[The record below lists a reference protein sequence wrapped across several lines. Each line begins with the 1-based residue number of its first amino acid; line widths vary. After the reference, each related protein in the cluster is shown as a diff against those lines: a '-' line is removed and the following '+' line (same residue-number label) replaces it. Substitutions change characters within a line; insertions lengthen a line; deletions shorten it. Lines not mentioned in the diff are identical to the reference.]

1 MTTDPL
7 NALEIVLQQVE
18 NLLEP
23 VIAAA
28 EGPAQRDLL
37 FLDLGWDI
45 NALTGLPMQQLDT
58 ALSSL
63 PPLIDGLTNG
73 LDVSDLGAILDA
85 FQASGELVGSIDDFE
100 AAFKNGLPAVP
111 VDALAVDLLN
121 YLVVGYVARGFP
133 RVFAFLRIATLIDLP
148 DVPANPRAVVRA
160 QDGRLIFDGKP
171 RLVMRF
177 DRLPELLTDPAK
189 LFKKVYWP
197 QGFGTQAAADAAADR
212 LFPRLEALIVAFGGE
227 ATYGKDIATGISY
240 GTVVDDS
247 VAHMLTIRQPLPTI
261 VTEDGE
267 VIRESV
273 SLTAG
278 FVAPEPPTVPD
289 AGVVL
294 LPSGEASAVGKF
306 GSWLAEVD
314 VDATGPAFLVTKSG
328 VETSATSVDVKTQ
341 LTVTKL
347 PGESGAA
354 VLIGSW
360 EGTHFAI
367 GTITMTGGAD
377 FTLQEVTP
385 NLGFDLIDAE
395 LVVKAGDGDGFLK
408 MILPPEGFRVPIDF
422 GIAWS
427 PKTGIVFH
435 GGATL
440 EVELPINLDLTI
452 IKIPSIFLSLGV
464 GIKPNEPPKAA
475 LAVATTV
482 DLEIGPVFGTVEQ
495 MGVIFNFAFP
505 EKGGNLGPVDL
516 SIGFK
521 PPKGVGMSVKAGPV
535 EGGGYLFL
543 DYDKGEYGGILH
555 LDIAG
560 KISVTAIG
568 LLNTKWPDGRE
579 GYSLVVLICAEFSPI
594 QLSYGF
600 TLNGLGGIVGINRSM
615 NVPALQDGIR
625 RGALGSMLFPVDP
638 VPRARQIITDIGTI
652 FPPTEGQFI
661 VGPMVKIGWGASV
674 ITGTLAVIIQIP
686 ALRIALLG
694 RLQIALPPDSEEE
707 AIVILRIDFGGI
719 IDIPGKAISF
729 DGTFEGSKVAIFT
742 LTGDIALR
750 LNFGEQPNFALAAGG
765 FYPNYPAPSDFPNLR
780 RLALQLANSDNPRL
794 RIEAYFAFTPATLQF
809 GGRAEFYYGVDT
821 GALGFF
827 EVDAGAAF
835 DVIITFPST
844 FVASFNVHVLLRR
857 NHQAF
862 MGVEID
868 VRLNGAQPLVLDGK
882 ATFHFLGDHD
892 LPFHKSIGDE
902 PPAANLEPVNAAET
916 VRRALADPSA
926 WSAEPPTGAAFVR
939 TLVSEGDNGLT
950 YVHPW
955 GGLAIHQKAAP
966 LYVEL
971 AKFGEAA
978 VAGPTQLEV
987 THIKAFGAELPT
999 TGMPVVKEHFAPS
1012 QFFNLTK
1019 QQRVT
1024 QPAFE
1029 RMQAGVDAAAA
1040 QVEYGGI
1047 VPMEFGYDDIE
1058 IPADPKKPSIAHGVH
1073 SITAQH
1079 AGWTV
1084 AGGPAAFKG
1093 AAAKPAARFAGEPL
1107 GIDLR
1112 EDDAWG
1118 VVHVGGQTTGGKVQ
1132 VVKSFGTAAEAFS
1145 AAGEQGSTAAP
1156 MLEAIA

>member
-1 MTTDPL
+1 MATDPL
-7 NALEIVLQQVE
+7 NAVEVALQEVE
-18 NLLEP
+18 SLLEP
-23 VIAAA
+23 VIAAG
-28 EGPAQRDLL
+28 EGPAQRDQL
-37 FLDLGWDI
+37 FHELGWDI
-45 NALTGLPMQQLDT
+45 DAITGLPMQQLDE

-63 PPLIDGLTNG
+63 PPLIDGLTDG
-73 LDVSDLGAILDA
+73 LDLADFGAILDA
-85 FQASGELVGSIDDFE
+85 FQAAGEVIGSVDDIE
-100 AAFKNGLPAVP
+100 AAFKNGLPDVP
-111 VDALAVDLLN
+111 AGALAVDLLN
-121 YLVVGYVARGFP
+121 YLVVSYVSRRFP
-133 RVFAFLRIATLIDLP
+133 RVFAFMRIATLIDLP
-148 DVPANPRAVVRA
+148 DPSPNPRAIVAA
-160 QDGRLIFDGKP
+160 QDGRLLFDGKP
-171 RLVMRF
+171 RLVLRF
-177 DRLPELLTDPAK
+177 DRLPKLLSDPAG
-189 LFKKVYWP
+189 LFEQVYWP
-197 QGFGTQAAADAAADR
+197 EGFGSQAAADTAADR

-227 ATYGKDIATGISY
+227 ATYGMDVATGISY
-240 GTVVDDS
+240 GPEVDDS
-247 VAHMLTIRQPLPTI
+247 VAHMLTFRQPLPTL
-261 VTEDGE
+261 VTEDGT
-267 VIRESV
+267 IFSESV
-273 SLTAG
+273 SLSAG
-278 FVAPEPPTVPD
+278 FVVPD
-289 AGVVL
+289 AAVPQAGVVL
-294 LPSGEASAVGKF
+294 LPAGSADVAGKA
-306 GSWLAEVD
+306 GSWLAEVA
-314 VDATGPAFLVTKSG
+314 VDAVGPGFLVTKDG
-328 VETSATSVDVKTQ
+328 VQTSAQSIDVKAQ

-367 GTITMTGGAD
+367 GTIRMTGGAE
-377 FTLQEVTP
+377 FTLEEVTP
-385 NLGFDLIDAE
+385 NLGFDLMDAE

-408 MILPPEGFRVPIDF
+408 MILPPDGFRIPIDF
-422 GIAWS
+422 GMAWS
-427 PKTGIVFH
+427 PKTGVVFH

-440 EVELPINLDLTI
+440 EVELPINLDLSI
-452 IKIPSIFLSLGV
+452 IKIPSIFLSLGA

-475 LAVATTV
+475 LGVAATV

-505 EKGGNLGPVDL
+505 EKGGNLGPADL

-521 PPKGVGMSVKAGPV
+521 PPKGVGMNVKAGPV

-555 LDIAG
+555 LEVVK

-615 NVPALQDGIR
+615 NVPGLQDGIR

-638 VPRARQIITDIGTI
+638 VPRARQIISDIGTI

-674 ITGTLAVIIQIP
+674 ITGTIAVIIQIP

-694 RLQIALPPDSEEE
+694 RLQIALPPAEEEE
-707 AIVILRIDFGGI
+707 AVVILRIDFGGI

-729 DGTFEGSKVAIFT
+729 DGTFEGSKVAVFT

-765 FYPNYPAPSDFPNLR
+765 FYPNYPAPADFPNLR

-821 GALGFF
+821 GMLGFF
-827 EVDAGAAF
+827 EVDAGASF

-862 MGVEID
+862 MGVEVD
-868 VRLNGAQPLVLDGK
+868 VRLSGAQPLVLDGK
-882 ATFHFLGDHD
+882 ATLHFLGDHD
-892 LPFHKSIGDE
+892 LPFHKSIGEE
-902 PPAANLEPVNAAET
+902 PPAANLEPVNVAET
-916 VRRALADPSA
+916 VRSALADPSS
-926 WSAEPPTGAAFVR
+926 WSAEPPGGAAFVR
-939 TLVSEGDNGLT
+939 TLVSEADNAVT

-955 GGLAIHQKAAP
+955 GRLAIHQKTAP
-966 LYVEL
+966 LGVEI
-971 AKFGEAA
+971 AKFGETA
-978 VAGPTQLEV
+978 VEGPTKLELS
-987 THIKAFGAELPT
+987 HIKAFAAEVPT

-1029 RMQAGVDAAAA
+1029 RMQAGVEVAAGD
-1040 QVEYGGI
+1040 VEYAGI
-1047 VPMEFGYDDIE
+1047 VPMAFGYEDIE
-1058 IPADPKKPSIAHGVH
+1058 IPADQTQPSTPLGLH
-1073 SITAQH
+1073 SITALH
-1079 AGWTV
+1079 AEWTI
-1084 AGGPAAFKG
+1084 AAGPAAVKG
-1093 AAAKPAARFAGEPL
+1093 AAGKPAARFAGEPL
-1107 GIDLR
+1107 GIGLR
-1112 EDDAWG
+1112 ADDAWG
-1118 VVHVGGQTTGGKVQ
+1118 VINSDGQTTGGKVQ
-1132 VVKSFGTAAEAFS
+1132 IVASFGTAAEAFN

-1156 MLEAIA
+1156 VLEAIA